1 MQGAKNFDIFCCG
14 RGKSHIDA
22 RTGGD
27 ARTGP
32 WLYMSRK
39 RGFNNISSKKNELK
53 WWGNELDRCA
63 HCSGQWAQRLAHRG
77 RQRARARRLPARA
90 RCAKRPPYALPKAHQ
105 SVAWR
110 VEQGLYICGIIFTRY
125 ILSGITSCVRGSGV
139 SHAKFKL
146 SGLKRSM
153 ANCVAIRIWDY

>member
-1 MQGAKNFDIFCCG
+1 MCSLVRTVSTKACPPWEATSAGTEVYG
-14 RGKSHIDA
+14 TSHVC
-22 RTGGD
+22 
-27 ARTGP
+27 
-32 WLYMSRK
+32 
-39 RGFNNISSKKNELK
+39 E
-53 WWGNELDRCA
+53 
-63 HCSGQWAQRLAHRG
+63 RLA
-77 RQRARARRLPARA
+77 
-90 RCAKRPPYALPKAHQ
+90 ALRIAKAHQ

-153 ANCVAIRIWDY
+153 ANCVAIANK

>member
-1 MQGAKNFDIFCCG
+1 
-14 RGKSHIDA
+14 
-22 RTGGD
+22 
-27 ARTGP
+27 
-32 WLYMSRK
+32 MSRK

-105 SVAWR
+105 SVAWH

-139 SHAKFKL
+139 RHAKSKL
-146 SGLKRSM
+146 SGKFCCYTSTADDIRPWTRRQWGRLVSCCIPVHNRIWKLSRQE
-153 ANCVAIRIWDY
+153 IRIR